1 MPVPRHWFPGINCG
15 QPLTKCTDAN
25 LGFCAC
31 FSQNSGLSLFVRLGR
46 VEIATRGVGV
56 SVIEGDRGGKG
67 RKSFFVFSLPPPPHL
82 PLIRPNLSAFLQLNM
97 AVSTRGL
104 SVQTITLAH
113 LFYYTLSSITF
124 SISYRVDEAN
134 REAILTS
141 LSANLTLLSVHLTLL
156 LEIMHCARNLQ
167 IIH

>member
-1 MPVPRHWFPGINCG
+1 MYSVTYGVRTQRVNTAPFVPVPRHWFTGINCG

-31 FSQNSGLSLFVRLGR
+31 FSQNSRLSLFVRLGR

-113 LFYYTLSSITF
+113 PTK
-124 SISYRVDEAN
+124 
-134 REAILTS
+134 LTRRGTP
-141 LSANLTLLSVHLTLL
+141 L
-156 LEIMHCARNLQ
+156 IGQ
-167 IIH
+167 

>member
-67 RKSFFVFSLPPPPHL
+67 KKSFFVFSFPPPTP
-82 PLIRPNLSAFLQLNM
+82 PPQPPRPPSPTSPFDSPQLVRFFAVEYGGVDTGIISADNNTRAPNVTDATRNSLNRTVNNYWMRFL
-97 AVSTRGL
+97 
-104 SVQTITLAH
+104 
-113 LFYYTLSSITF
+113 
-124 SISYRVDEAN
+124 
-134 REAILTS
+134 
-141 LSANLTLLSVHLTLL
+141 
-156 LEIMHCARNLQ
+156 
-167 IIH
+167 

>member
-1 MPVPRHWFPGINCG
+1 MYTVKYRVLNVWTQHHFVPVPRHWFPSIKCE
-15 QPLTKCTDAN
+15 QPLTNECVDAN

-67 RKSFFVFSLPPPPHL
+67 KKSFFVFSLPPPPHL

-113 LFYYTLSSITF
+113 PTK
-124 SISYRVDEAN
+124 
-134 REAILTS
+134 LTRRGTP
-141 LSANLTLLSVHLTLL
+141 L
-156 LEIMHCARNLQ
+156 IGQ
-167 IIH
+167 